1 MFFFGV
7 YRFVNSVLF
16 GLGFVV
22 LVHVFVQFLFDTS
35 LDVCDFQRVSAHTR
49 VMLLLGELPKI

>member
-1 MFFFGV
+1 MH
-7 YRFVNSVLF
+7 RFVNSVLF

-22 LVHVFVQFLFDTS
+22 FGEVFVKFLFGTS
-35 LDVCDFQRVSAHTR
+35 LDVHGFQGVSAHTR